1 MACRPVLVRC
11 VGLVLGS
18 FAGATTVAA
27 APPVEREYEGPAE
40 VGADPDA
47 DAIEPAAVE
56 AEPADAEPAE
66 AEPAEAEPADA
77 EPAPEP
83 AARPSVDEMI
93 TPEVEPVET
102 AWMPRHRLM
111 YRNLVAGRINPRGA
125 VNDLTLGYRL
135 QILRRNTPLFRDS
148 YAMLG
153 AHAFVTPAFVRVG
166 PTVEFQPV
174 AVLNVGATYDVV
186 GAFGNFNQV
195 QSFATPTDRWGPDDL
210 KRNGKAG
217 EHYRTWGHLVTLSA
231 MLQFKYKRVAFRTA
245 TRGHWSRM
253 RLHDGDRVYYDAALD
268 LLVANDG
275 WSIINE
281 TDLLY
286 MFDRGLRLVVRHSV
300 SHAFYRRRDFLP
312 AEPVSQPNGPTSR
325 LGPAVT
331 YTFFDRPGARFNR
344 PTVFLLSQW
353 WLRHRFRTGEQSSA
367 GIPYLAIGFSFEG
380 DLVPHREVERRRDGR
395 RRSRRTDLQTPAPP
409 TPVP

>member
-1 MACRPVLVRC
+1 MARRRVLVCC

-18 FAGATTVAA
+18 LAGATTVAA
-27 APPVEREYEGPAE
+27 APPAVREYDGPAE

-47 DAIEPAAVE
+47 VAIEPAAV
-56 AEPADAEPAE
+56 AEPEP
-66 AEPAEAEPADA
+66 EPEP
-77 EPAPEP
+77 EPELAHEVDPEP

-93 TPEVEPVET
+93 APEVEPVEK
-102 AWMPRHRLM
+102 AWMPRHRLI

-135 QILRRNTPLFRDS
+135 QILRRTPPLFRDS

-186 GAFGNFNQV
+186 GAFGNFKQV

-210 KRNGKAG
+210 KRNGEAG
-217 EHYRTWGHLVTLSA
+217 DNYRTWGHLVTLSA
-231 MLQFKYKRVAFRTA
+231 MLQFKYKRVALRTA

-253 RLHDGDRVYYDAALD
+253 RLRDGDRVYYDAALD
-268 LLVANDG
+268 LLVPNDG

-367 GIPYLAIGFSFEG
+367 GIPYLAVGFSFEG
-380 DLVPHREVERRRDGR
+380 DIVPHRKVERRRGGR
-395 RRSRRTDLQTPAPP
+395 RRGTDLETPAPP
-409 TPVP
+409 GPVP